1 MRSSADSPA
10 KQARVLLLVEN
21 NAYPFDV
28 RVCRE
33 AQALFDA
40 GYAVT
45 VIAPRARGQ
54 AFSESVNGVSVLRFP
69 APPGGRGV
77 MGYAFEFAYAT
88 AAMLLLSIW
97 VSLRQGFD
105 VIHAANPPDTLFVI
119 GAVFKLFGKKFV
131 FDQHDLSPQTYLSR
145 FKEARPNA
153 VFRVLEL
160 LERCTFAVADVV
172 IATNESYR
180 HVALERGRKNPEQ
193 VFVVRNGPP
202 LSYSAWVPDAALQ
215 RRAQH
220 LIGYIGTMGP
230 QDGVDCWLRSVRE
243 MVFTLGRSDFLAVVI
258 GSGDAAPAL
267 HTLAHELKIEEYV
280 WFTGRISD
288 VDARTYLSTVSVC
301 VQPDPLNPLND
312 KSTMNKVME
321 YMALGK
327 PVVAFDLV
335 ETRVSAGEAGLFATP
350 NDELEFANK
359 VCWLL
364 DHPEQARRLGALGRE
379 RVVSQLSW
387 EHSVPH
393 LLRAYSEGL
402 GLRPIAPTDAFA
414 DRAPDLATDRSA
426 QSLGTPP

>member
-1 MRSSADSPA
+1 MRSLVSPA
-10 KQARVLLLVEN
+10 ANISRVLLLVEN

-28 RVCRE
+28 RVRRE
-33 AQALFDA
+33 AVALFDA

-45 VIAPRARGQ
+45 VIAPRAPDQ
-54 AFSESVNGVSVLRFP
+54 AYSECVDGVEVLRFP
-69 APPGGRGV
+69 APPGGSGV
-77 MGYAFEFAYAT
+77 LGYAFEFAYAT
-88 AAMLLLSIW
+88 AAMLVLSIW
-97 VSLRQGFD
+97 VSLRRGFD

-119 GAVFKLFGKKFV
+119 GAVFKVFGKKFV

-153 VFRVLEL
+153 VFRALEF

-180 HVALERGRKNPEQ
+180 QVALERGHKKPEQ

-202 LSYSAWVPDAALQ
+202 LTYVAVEPDAALQ
-215 RRAQH
+215 QRAKH

-230 QDGVDCWLRSVRE
+230 QDGVDCWLRSVHH
-243 MVFTLGRSDFLAVVI
+243 MIFALGRTDFLAVMI

-267 HTLAHELKIEEYV
+267 HALARELDIEKYV

-288 VDARTYLSTVSVC
+288 IDARRYLSTVAVC

-321 YMALGK
+321 YMALSK

-335 ETRVSAGEAGLFATP
+335 ETRVSAGEAGAFAKP
-350 NDELEFANK
+350 NDELEFARK
-359 VCWLL
+359 VCELL
-364 DHPEQARRLGALGRE
+364 DDPEHALRLGAAGRE
-379 RVVSQLSW
+379 RVVNQLSW

-393 LLRAYSEGL
+393 LLRAYADGL
-402 GLRPIAPTDAFA
+402 GLPAQRG
-414 DRAPDLATDRSA
+414 RAAETARLNSA
-426 QSLGTPP
+426 REV

>member
-1 MRSSADSPA
+1 MRSLADPT
-10 KQARVLLLVEN
+10 RVLLLVEN

-28 RVCRE
+28 RVRRE
-33 AQALFDA
+33 AVALFDA

-45 VIAPRARGQ
+45 VIAPRAPGQ
-54 AFSESVNGVSVLRFP
+54 AFSECVDGVEVLRFP
-69 APPGGRGV
+69 APPGGSGV
-77 MGYAFEFAYAT
+77 LGYAFEFAYAT
-88 AAMLLLSIW
+88 AAMLVLAIW
-97 VSLRQGFD
+97 VSLRRGFD

-119 GAVFKLFGKKFV
+119 GAVFKPFGKKFV

-153 VFRVLEL
+153 VFRALAF

-180 HVALERGRKNPEQ
+180 QVALERGRKKPEQ

-202 LSYSAWVPDAALQ
+202 LTYLAVEPDAALQ
-215 RRAQH
+215 QRAKH

-230 QDGVDCWLRSVRE
+230 QDGVDCWLRSVHH
-243 MVFTLGRSDFLAVVI
+243 MVFSLGRTDFLAVVI

-267 HTLAHELKIEEYV
+267 HALARELNIEKYV

-288 VDARTYLSTVSVC
+288 IDARRYLSTVAVC

-335 ETRVSAGEAGLFATP
+335 ETRVSAGEAGVFAKP
-350 NDELEFANK
+350 NDELEFARM
-359 VCWLL
+359 VCGLL
-364 DHPEQARRLGALGRE
+364 DHPEHAQRMGAAGRE
-379 RVVSQLSW
+379 RVVNHLSW

-393 LLRAYSEGL
+393 LLRAYADGL
-402 GLRPIAPTDAFA
+402 GLPAQRGAGVAPKAVGFDAA
-414 DRAPDLATDRSA
+414 RKV
-426 QSLGTPP
+426 

>member
-1 MRSSADSPA
+1 MRSLDSPVGNRT
-10 KQARVLLLVEN
+10 RVLLLVEN

-28 RVCRE
+28 RVRRE
-33 AQALFDA
+33 AQALSEA

-45 VIAPRARGQ
+45 VIAPRAPGQ
-54 AFSESVNGVSVLRFP
+54 AFSECVDGVAVLRFP
-69 APPGGRGV
+69 APPGGSGV
-77 MGYAFEFAYAT
+77 LGYAFEFAYAT
-88 AAMLLLSIW
+88 AAMLALSIW

-119 GAVFKLFGKKFV
+119 GAVFKVFGKKFV

-153 VFRVLEL
+153 VFRALAFLES
-160 LERCTFAVADVV
+160 CTFAVADVV

-180 HVALERGRKNPEQ
+180 QVALERGHKKPEQ

-202 LSYSAWVPDAALQ
+202 LTYLCVAPDAALQ
-215 RRAQH
+215 ARAMH

-230 QDGVDCWLRSVRE
+230 QDGVDCWLRSIRE
-243 MVFTLGRSDFLAVVI
+243 MVFTLGRTDFLAVVI

-267 HTLAHELKIEEYV
+267 HALARELDIEKYV

-288 VDARTYLSTVSVC
+288 ADVRRYLSTVAVC

-321 YMALGK
+321 YMALSK

-335 ETRVSAGEAGLFATP
+335 ETRYSAGEAGLYARP
-350 NDELEFANK
+350 NDELEFARK
-359 VCWLL
+359 VCELL
-364 DHPEQARRLGALGRE
+364 DDPEQAKRMGATGRE
-379 RVVSQLSW
+379 RVVNHLSW

-393 LLRAYSEGL
+393 LLQAYADGL
-402 GLRPIAPTDAFA
+402 GLPAQRGAGVRPQAVGFDSV
-414 DRAPDLATDRSA
+414 RKV
-426 QSLGTPP
+426 

>member
-1 MRSSADSPA
+1 MRSSADPLA
-10 KQARVLLLVEN
+10 RQARVLLLVEN

-28 RVCRE
+28 RVRRE

-45 VIAPRARGQ
+45 VIAPRAPGQ
-54 AFSESVNGVSVLRFP
+54 AFSESVDGVAVLRFP
-69 APPGGRGV
+69 APPGGSGV
-77 MGYAFEFAYAT
+77 LGYAFEFAYAT
-88 AAMLLLSIW
+88 AAMLALSIW
-97 VSLRQGFD
+97 VSLRRGFD

-119 GAVFKLFGKKFV
+119 GAVFKVFGKKFV

-145 FKEARPNA
+145 FKEARANA
-153 VFRVLEL
+153 VFLALEF

-180 HVALERGRKNPEQ
+180 QVALERGRKKPEQ

-202 LSYSAWVPDAALQ
+202 LTYLCVAPDVALQ
-215 RRAQH
+215 QRAKH

-230 QDGVDCWLRSVRE
+230 QDGVDCWLRSIRE
-243 MVFTLGRSDFLAVVI
+243 MVFSLGRTDFLAVVI

-267 HTLAHELKIEEYV
+267 HALARELDIEKYV

-288 VDARTYLSTVSVC
+288 ADARRYLSTVAVC

-321 YMALGK
+321 YMALSK
-327 PVVAFDLV
+327 PVAAFDLV
-335 ETRVSAGEAGLFATP
+335 ETRFSAGEAGLYARP
-350 NDELEFANK
+350 NDELEFANQ

-364 DHPEQARRLGALGRE
+364 DHPEQAQRMGAWGRE
-379 RVVSQLSW
+379 RVVNQLSW

-393 LLRAYSEGL
+393 LLRAYADGL
-402 GLRPIAPTDAFA
+402 GLPAQQGA
-414 DRAPDLATDRSA
+414 SA
-426 QSLGTPP
+426 SASVAGLNSARKV

>member
-1 MRSSADSPA
+1 MRSLADTV
-10 KQARVLLLVEN
+10 RVLLLVEN

-28 RVCRE
+28 RVRRE
-33 AQALFDA
+33 AVALFDA

-45 VIAPRARGQ
+45 VIAPRAPGQ
-54 AFSESVNGVSVLRFP
+54 AFSENVDGVAVLRFP
-69 APPGGRGV
+69 APPGGSGLL
-77 MGYAFEFAYAT
+77 GYAFEFAYAT
-88 AAMLLLSIW
+88 AAMLVLAIW
-97 VSLRQGFD
+97 VSLRRGFD

-153 VFRVLEL
+153 VFRALAF

-180 HVALERGRKNPEQ
+180 QVALERGHKKPEQ

-202 LSYSAWVPDAALQ
+202 LAYLAVQPDAALQ
-215 RRAQH
+215 QRAKH

-230 QDGVDCWLRSVRE
+230 QDGVDCWLRSVQH
-243 MVFTLGRSDFLAVVI
+243 MVFSLGRTDFLAVVI

-267 HTLAHELKIEEYV
+267 HALARELNIEKYV

-288 VDARTYLSTVSVC
+288 IDARRYLSTVAVC

-335 ETRVSAGEAGLFATP
+335 ETRVSAGEAGVFATP
-350 NDELEFANK
+350 NDELEFARK
-359 VCWLL
+359 VCELL
-364 DHPEQARRLGALGRE
+364 DDPQQALRMGAVGRK
-379 RVVSQLSW
+379 RVVNHLSW

-393 LLRAYSEGL
+393 LLRAYADGL
-402 GLRPIAPTDAFA
+402 GLPAQRGAGVAPKAVGFDAA
-414 DRAPDLATDRSA
+414 RKV
-426 QSLGTPP
+426 